1 LALLA
6 WRKWYAGITG
16 QGDAATLRGVEQHI
30 TNTTIAQTLDQT
42 QASTILRGTVRLAT
56 TSETNT
62 GTDDAIAVTPD
73 GLAGSILGTSG
84 IGVIAVDFT
93 TDVSVADG
101 KAYMPIP
108 AWMNGMNLV
117 RAQAMVIT
125 AGTTNPTTIDI
136 YNVTDSQDMLSA
148 AISIASGATV
158 GTVGT
163 INTTYDDL
171 ATNDVLRVDV
181 TTVSTTA
188 PKGLLVVLEAR
199 LP

>member
-1 LALLA
+1 MALLA

>member
-1 LALLA
+1 MALVA
-6 WRKWYAGITG
+6 WRKWYAGLTG
-16 QGDAATLRGVEQHI
+16 QGDAKTIAGVTQQI
-30 TNTTIAQTLDQT
+30 TNNTINQVLDNT
-42 QASTILRGTVRLAT
+42 KASTILAGVVRLAT

-62 GTDDAIAVTPD
+62 GTDDSIATTPD
-73 GLAGSILGTSG
+73 GLAGSVHGTKA

-93 TDVSVADG
+93 TDVTVADG
-101 KAYMPIP
+101 KAYMPVP
-108 AWMNGMNLV
+108 AALNGMNLV
-117 RAQAMVIT
+117 RAQAIVIT
-125 AGTTNPTTIDI
+125 AGTTNATTIDI
-136 YNVTDSQDMLSA
+136 YNVTDSQDMLST

-163 INTTYDDL
+163 INVSYDDV

-188 PKGLLVVLEAR
+188 PKGLLVILEFR

>member
-1 LALLA
+1 MALLA

-188 PKGLLVVLEAR
+188 PKGLLVALEAR